1 MEQSHFWEASS
12 ELCARRYTLHNLPGT
27 PRLGSGC
34 GILDEMRKGITV
46 EKARWAVL
54 DTWQAGILPR
64 GYLMIGIFGE
74 KRETV
79 AETVQFCKETSLISQ
94 FSYATLFPGTE
105 IYAEAARRGIVSED
119 TAEQLLEGW
128 GEWTDQVAVHLS
140 NIPNDELR
148 DIKREA
154 QRQIMWSKP
163 WARLRRYV
171 AVLGM
176 RNMLR
181 ETFRYIMRVSRIGRY
196 T

>member
-12 ELCARRYTLHNLPGT
+12 ELCARRYTLHNLPGP

-79 AETVQFCKETSLISQ
+79 AETVQFCNETGLVSE
-94 FSYATLFPGTE
+94 FSYATPFPGTE
-105 IYAEAARRGIVSED
+105 LYAKAVERGMIETGD
-119 TAEQLLEGW
+119 AGQLLDRW
-128 GEWTDQVAVHLS
+128 SEWTNEILVNLS
-140 NIPNDELR
+140 SIPDEELES
-148 DIKREA
+148 IKAMA
-154 QRQIMWSKP
+154 QRKIMWGKL
-163 WARLRRYV
+163 WLKVRYYV
-171 AVLGM
+171 QVLGVSAA
-176 RNMLR
+176 LQ
-181 ETFRYIMRVSRIGRY
+181 ETVRYILKALRIGRY